1 MEKFSCD
8 YKMKTAPNFIALNL
22 EKCLNKAV
30 SSIVLLFIGSDCN
43 VGDSLAP
50 ICGELIKVNNKKVFL
65 YGSLNI
71 PITAKE
77 APFMA
82 EFVKKAHPGS
92 LVVAIDAAL
101 GKSDDVGLIKVHN
114 GGIKPGLGVNKDLP
128 MVGDVSIIGVL
139 AEKTAENGG
148 FKGVRLNTVYEMA
161 KIIALGLEIFIK
173 NNEKRLNFYKFIG
186 ESDKNA

>member
-1 MEKFSCD
+1 M
-8 YKMKTAPNFIALNL
+8 
-22 EKCLNKAV
+22 
-30 SSIVLLFIGSDCN
+30 
-43 VGDSLAP
+43 
-50 ICGELIKVNNKKVFL
+50 
-65 YGSLNI
+65 
-71 PITAKE
+71 
-77 APFMA
+77 
-82 EFVKKAHPGS
+82 
-92 LVVAIDAAL
+92 AIDAAL